1 MELLLNIVIYLPL
14 FGAFLLLFIRREAW
28 VRWTSLIITS
38 AAFLLSMPLMLQF
51 DISATGTAQY
61 LTVGEPFLGDWDVK
75 YMVGLDGLSMLLF
88 MLTTFMAPIVVLSAW
103 RSITRHVAGFYSMLL
118 ILQTGSLGVFAALD
132 LFMFYIFFEL
142 TQIPMFFLIGIW
154 GGEDRIYA
162 TVKFFIYTLVGWLL
176 MLVAL
181 IYVGFA
187 AGNMVNDGVFTT
199 DWQLLTS
206 PEFQLGLVEQTWLF
220 LTFGFAF
227 CIKIPIFPFH
237 SWLPLAHTEAPTAGS
252 VVLAAIAL
260 KMGTYAVLRYLVPLF
275 PNAAIAFAPLFA
287 VLGVI
292 GIIYGALVAMVQKD
306 VKKLVA
312 YSSISH
318 LGFVVLGMF
327 AFTTTA
333 AQGAIIQMV
342 NHGLSTGALF
352 IIVGMLYERRHTRMI
367 VDFGGIARMMP
378 VFTVMF
384 MIATLASIGLP
395 GLNGF
400 VGEFLILVG
409 SFNSDILG
417 SYWYAVFAAFGVIL
431 AAGYMLWMFQRVMF
445 GPITHEENKKLTDI
459 NAREIGLLV
468 PIMIF
473 IVWIGIR
480 PTDFT
485 KYSEAQV
492 DWMLED
498 TQNRAAAIAQ
508 NAAHEELPRWALKLY
523 DLTPQ
528 LASNIHETI
537 ESSDAVEKAEGIEK
551 AVTIEKEEGIKNSET
566 VEKAK
571 TIGETETIYEVN
583 EEH

>member
-14 FGAFLLLFIRREAW
+14 FGVLLLLLVRKDEW
-28 VRWTSLIITS
+28 VRWSSLLITTATFVLS
-38 AAFLLSMPLMLQF
+38 LPLLLQF
-51 DISATGTAQY
+51 DITATGSAQY

-88 MLTTFMAPIVVLSAW
+88 MLTTFMAPIVVLSSW
-103 RSITRHVAGFYSMLL
+103 SSINKHVAGFYSMLL

-132 LFMFYIFFEL
+132 LFMFYVFFEL

-154 GGEDRIYA
+154 GGKDRIYA

-181 IYVGFA
+181 IYVGYA

-199 DWQLLTS
+199 DWRLLTDHA
-206 PEFQLGLVEQTWLF
+206 FQLGLVEQTWLF
-220 LTFGFAF
+220 LAFGFAF
-227 CIKIPIFPFH
+227 CIKVPIFPFH

-260 KMGTYAVLRYLVPLF
+260 KMGTYAVLRYLIPLF
-275 PNAAIAFAPLFA
+275 PNAAIAFAPMFA

-327 AFTTTA
+327 AFNTIG

-352 IIVGMLYERRHTRMI
+352 IIVGMLYERRHTRWI
-367 VDFGGIARMMP
+367 SDFGGIARKMP

-409 SFNSDILG
+409 TFNSEVLG
-417 SYWYAVFAAFGVIL
+417 SYWYAVIGALGVIL
-431 AAGYMLWMFQRVMF
+431 AAVYMLWMFQRVMF
-445 GPITHEENKKLTDI
+445 GPVTNEENNKLTDI
-459 NAREIGLLV
+459 NAREIGLLI
-468 PIMIF
+468 PIMLF
-473 IVWIGIR
+473 IVWIGVR

-485 KYSEAQV
+485 KYSEAEV
-492 DWMLED
+492 THLLED
-498 TQNRAAAIAQ
+498 TRTRAATIAQ
-508 NAAHEELPRWALKLY
+508 NTADDRLPGWASRLY
-523 DLTPQ
+523 DVTPQ
-528 LASNIHETI
+528 MVSNVEHENQ
-537 ESSDAVEKAEGIEK
+537 
-551 AVTIEKEEGIKNSET
+551 EE
-566 VEKAK
+566 
-571 TIGETETIYEVN
+571 
-583 EEH
+583 

>member
-14 FGAFLLLFIRREAW
+14 FGALLLLIIRQDDW
-28 VRWTSLIITS
+28 VRWTSLLITMATFVLS
-38 AAFLLSMPLMLQF
+38 LPLLLQF
-51 DISATGTAQY
+51 DISLTGTAQY
-61 LTVGEPFLGDWDVK
+61 MTVGEPFLGDWDVK

-88 MLTTFMAPIVVLSAW
+88 MLTTFMAPIVVLSSW
-103 RSITRHVAGFYSMLL
+103 SSIKKHVAGFFSMLL

-154 GGEDRIYA
+154 GGTDRIYA

-199 DWQLLTS
+199 DWRLLTS

-220 LTFGFAF
+220 LAFGFAF
-227 CIKIPIFPFH
+227 CIKVPIFPFH

-260 KMGTYAVLRYLVPLF
+260 KMGTYAILRYLIPLF
-275 PNAAIAFAPLFA
+275 PNAAIAFAPMFA

-327 AFTTTA
+327 AFNTIGT
-333 AQGAIIQMV
+333 QGAIIQMV

-352 IIVGMLYERRHTRMI
+352 IIVGMLYERRHSRMI
-367 VDFGGIARMMP
+367 ADFGGIAKMMP
-378 VFTVMF
+378 VLTVMF
-384 MIATLASIGLP
+384 MIAMLASIGLP

-409 SFNSDILG
+409 SFNSVVLG
-417 SYWYAVFAAFGVIL
+417 SYWYAVFAAVGVIL

-485 KYSEAQV
+485 RYSEAQV
-492 DWMLED
+492 TWMLED
-498 TQNRAAAIAQ
+498 TQTRADAIAH
-508 NAAHEELPRWALKLY
+508 NAHSTELPAWALKLY
-523 DLTPQ
+523 DVTPQ
-528 LASNIHETI
+528 VASYM
-537 ESSDAVEKAEGIEK
+537 ESDH
-551 AVTIEKEEGIKNSET
+551 EEGATTAITAASGNSE
-566 VEKAK
+566 VNRRE
-571 TIGETETIYEVN
+571 N
-583 EEH
+583 EENGL